1 MNLTR
6 LIPSI
11 IRKVKK
17 NFITPRQIRSLAASG
32 DAQVAG
38 VGKALL
44 DLIDRRLEPA
54 AQQWISKI
62 ESVRQETNNS
72 TQVVEV
78 PDYGA
83 GGPEDTRS
91 DDEMKKGMI
100 CTEIV
105 GEACRNYSKEPLW
118 AELLFQIIRQLKPAS
133 CIEMGACLGISGG
146 YQAAALELN
155 GAGRLVTME
164 GAPSFAQIAEK
175 NLQSLGL
182 GHRAKVV
189 VGRFHD
195 TLDGVLAET
204 KPVDCCFIDG
214 HHDEAATIEYFE
226 RVLPF
231 LAPRA
236 VLLFDDIRWSLGM
249 LRAWMKICSDSRV
262 RVSFDLG
269 KIGVCLTGGS
279 GQEGRH
285 ELVIE

>member
-17 NFITPRQIRSLAASG
+17 NVITPRQIRSLATSS

-38 VGKALL
+38 VGNALL

-91 DDEMKKGMI
+91 DDEMKKGKI

-118 AELLFQIIRQLKPAS
+118 AELLFHIIRQLKPTS
-133 CIEMGACLGISGG
+133 CIEMGACLGISAG

-164 GAPSFAQIAEK
+164 GAASFAQIAEQ
-175 NLQSLGL
+175 NLKRLGL

-214 HHDEAATIEYFE
+214 HHDEVATVEYFE
-226 RVLPF
+226 RVLPH
-231 LAPRA
+231 LSPRA
-236 VLLFDDIRWSLGM
+236 VLLFDDIRWSSGM
-249 LRAWMKICSDSRV
+249 LRAWTKISSDSRV
-262 RVSFDLG
+262 QASFDLG
-269 KIGVCLTGGS
+269 KVGICLLGAS
-279 GQEGRH
+279 ESIRCK
-285 ELVIE
+285 LVIE

>member
-17 NFITPRQIRSLAASG
+17 SFITPRQIRSLAASG
-32 DAQVAG
+32 DVQVAG

-62 ESVRQETNNS
+62 ESVRNETNS
-72 TQVVEV
+72 SIQVVEV

-83 GGPEDTRS
+83 GGSEDTRS
-91 DDEMKKGMI
+91 EDEMRRGI
-100 CTEIV
+100 VCTQVV

-118 AELLFQIIRQLKPAS
+118 AEMLFHIIRQLKPVS

-155 GAGRLVTME
+155 GAGQLVTLE
-164 GAPSFAQIAEK
+164 GAPSFAQIAGN
-175 NLQSLGL
+175 NLKKLGL
-182 GHRAKVV
+182 GHRARVV

-214 HHDEAATIEYFE
+214 HHDEAATIEYFD
-226 RVLPF
+226 RVLPY

-236 VLLFDDIRWSLGM
+236 VLLFDDIRWSPGM
-249 LRAWMKICSDSRV
+249 LRAWTKIYSDSRV
-262 RVSFDLG
+262 QASFDLG
-269 KIGVCLTGGS
+269 KIGICLLGAVGS
-279 GQEGRH
+279 IRCKM
-285 ELVIE
+285 VIE

>member
-17 NFITPRQIRSLAASG
+17 SFITPRQIRNLAASS

-44 DLIDRRLEPA
+44 DLTEHRLEPA

-62 ESVRQETNNS
+62 ESVRHDTNNS

-83 GGPEDTRS
+83 GGPKDTRS
-91 DDEMKKGMI
+91 DDEMKKGRI

-105 GEACRNYSKEPLW
+105 GQACLNYSKEPLW

-155 GAGRLVTME
+155 GSGRLVTME
-164 GAPSFAQIAEK
+164 GAPSFAQIAAK

-195 TLDGVLAET
+195 TLVGVLVET
-204 KPVDCCFIDG
+204 KPVDYCFIDG

-226 RVLPF
+226 RVLPC

-236 VLLFDDIRWSLGM
+236 VLLFDDIRWSPGM

-269 KIGVCLTGGS
+269 KIGICLTGSS
-279 GQEGRH
+279 GREGRH

>member
-1 MNLTR
+1 MNLAR
-6 LIPSI
+6 IIPSV
-11 IRKVKK
+11 IRRTNK
-17 NFITPRQIRSLAASG
+17 NFITPRHIRHLAASG

-44 DLIDRRLEPA
+44 CLIDRNLELEA
-54 AQQWISKI
+54 EQWIKKI
-62 ESVRQETNNS
+62 EDIRNETNRS

-91 DDEMKKGMI
+91 DAEMKTGRI

-118 AELLFQIIRQLKPAS
+118 AELLFHIIRQLKPVS

-164 GAPSFAQIAEK
+164 GAPSFAQIAEQ
-175 NLQSLGL
+175 NLKRVGL
-182 GHRAKVV
+182 SHRAKVV

-204 KPVDCCFIDG
+204 KPVDYCFIDG

-226 RVLPF
+226 RVLPC

-236 VLLFDDIRWSLGM
+236 VLLFDDIRWSPGM
-249 LRAWMKICSDSRV
+249 LLAWTRICTDSRV
-262 RVSFDLG
+262 QASFDLG
-269 KIGVCLTGGS
+269 KIGICLLGTS
-279 GQEGRH
+279 ESIRCK
-285 ELVIE
+285 LVIE